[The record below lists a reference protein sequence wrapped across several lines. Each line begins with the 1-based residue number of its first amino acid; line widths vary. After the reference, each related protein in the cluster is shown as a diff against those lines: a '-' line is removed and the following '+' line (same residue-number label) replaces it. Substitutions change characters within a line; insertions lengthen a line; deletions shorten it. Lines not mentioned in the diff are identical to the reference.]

1 VSSLQ
6 TAVPSLAQSEVS
18 ATGRAASVRR
28 ILRWLVPLLVI
39 AAGASAAA
47 RFLKAREVPVM
58 RYQTLVV
65 DRGPI
70 AAKVTASGA
79 LSALVTVN
87 VGSQVSG
94 RIDSLH
100 VDFGSHVARGQVV
113 ATIDPA
119 LFRAA
124 MEQAVANQAAAKAT
138 FERAVAQRINA
149 EQQYGRSK
157 TLLERRLVA
166 PADHDVAAA
175 ALGMARAE
183 ERAAAASCEQA
194 KALRNQAALNLHY
207 TKIISPIDGVI
218 ISRNVDVGQTV
229 AATLQAPTLFTI
241 AKDLSHMQVDTNVA
255 EADVGKL
262 RAGMDVSFG
271 VDAYPTEV
279 FKGKLRQVRDN
290 AQTLQNVV
298 TYDAVVDVDNAQ
310 HLLKPGMTATVSFT
324 YAQQPDALRIAN
336 AALRFKPDRALQT
349 QLPREPVQAAGGP
362 DQRVAWLLRAGRAEP
377 VRVRVGISDGVWTEV
392 LAGDVRPGDR
402 AVVEVENDAK
412 PGS

>member
-1 VSSLQ
+1 
-6 TAVPSLAQSEVS
+6 
-18 ATGRAASVRR
+18 VRR
-28 ILRWLVPLLVI
+28 ALRWLLALLALAVG
-39 AAGASAAA
+39 AGAAA
-47 RFLKAREVPVM
+47 RFLKAREAPPV

-113 ATIDPA
+113 ATIEPS

-124 MEQAVANQAAAKAT
+124 MAQAIANQAAATAT

-149 EQQYGRSK
+149 EQQYTRSK

-166 PADHDVAAA
+166 PAEYDAAAA

-183 ERAAAASCEQA
+183 ERAAAASREQA

-207 TKIISPIDGVI
+207 TTIVSPIEGVV

-262 RAGMDVSFG
+262 RAGMEVSFS
-271 VDAYPTEV
+271 VDAYPGQV
-279 FKGKLRQVRDN
+279 FNGKLRQVRDN

-310 HLLKPGMTATVSFT
+310 HLLKPGMTATVSFV

-336 AALRFKPDRALQT
+336 AALRFKPDRALQA
-349 QLPREPVQAAGGP
+349 QLPREPAQAAGGL

-377 VRVRVGISDGVWTEV
+377 VRVRVGISDGVSTEV
-392 LAGDVRPGDR
+392 LAGDVRRGDR
-402 AVVEVENDAK
+402 AIVEAETDAK
-412 PGS
+412 SGS